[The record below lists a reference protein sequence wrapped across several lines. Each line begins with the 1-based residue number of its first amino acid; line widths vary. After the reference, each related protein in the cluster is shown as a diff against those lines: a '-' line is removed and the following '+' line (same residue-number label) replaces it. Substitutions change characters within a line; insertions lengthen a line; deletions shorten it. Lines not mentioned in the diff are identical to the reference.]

1 LGLIFVCLAAGIVAA
16 GYFYYR
22 NYEKHYRSEVERQ
35 LFAIA
40 ELKVGELVQWRKERL
55 GDAGSL
61 FKNAPFAALVRR
73 FFEQPEDVDAR
84 RQLQGWIGKIQTSHQ
99 YDHVF
104 LLDARGIERLAVPDS
119 SEPVP
124 VHLADNAVKVLHS
137 GQVTFLDFHRDA
149 PDRPIYLGV
158 LVPILDE
165 SEASPPLGV
174 LVLRIDPATYLYP
187 LLQRWPTPSLTA
199 ETLLV
204 RREGNEV
211 VFLNELRF
219 QKNTALTLR
228 APLDQKAL
236 PAARAALGQEGVME
250 GIDYRG
256 VPVVAALRVIPDSP
270 WSLVAR
276 MDAAEVYAP
285 LRERLWQMVVLI
297 GAVLLGTGA
306 GTGWLWRQ
314 QRVRF
319 YREGAE
325 TENRTRRMAT
335 VVRDSNDA
343 ITIQDFEGRITA
355 WNRGAELMYGY
366 GEEEALQMSIGRLTA
381 SGKVEE
387 QNDFTRRLLAGE
399 KISSFET
406 QRVTKDGRLLDVWLT
421 VTKLVDDAGKVIG
434 IASTER
440 DITERK
446 REAEKASRMVTVVR
460 DSNDAITIQDFEGR
474 ITAWNHGAELMFGY
488 SEQEALKMKIWQ
500 LAPTNKAAEQK
511 DFNRRLFAGEK
522 VTSFETQR
530 VTKDGRVLDVWM
542 TVTKLV
548 DDAGNPIGLASTE
561 RDITARKR
569 AEEEASRMVTVVRDS
584 NDAITI
590 QDFEGKITAWN
601 RGAELMYGYS
611 EAEALAA
618 NIDRLTTPGKVAE
631 QKDFIRRLFAG
642 ERVTS
647 FETQRVTKDGRVL
660 DVWMTVTKLV
670 DDAGNPIG
678 LASTERDITA
688 RKRAEEEASRMV
700 TVVRDSNDAITIQD
714 FEGKI
719 TAWNRGAEL
728 MYGYSE
734 AEALAA
740 NIDRLTTPGKVAEQ
754 KDFIR
759 RLFAGERVT
768 SFETQRLTKDGR
780 LLDVWL
786 TVTKLVDDAGKVI
799 GIASTERDITER
811 KRAVEEV
818 HKLNANLEQRV
829 IDRTAALEAAN
840 KELEAFSYSV
850 SHDLRAPL
858 RAMDGF
864 SMALLEDCAGRLD
877 GASQDHL
884 RRIRAGSQ
892 RMAELIDD
900 LLNLSQVTRTE
911 MRRERL
917 DLTALAEEIGAEL
930 QRAHPDRKVKSVV
943 APALTADADARMLR
957 IVLNNLL
964 DNAWKFTSK
973 HEQACIEVGAREQDG
988 QRVFFVRDN
997 GAGFDMAYA
1006 GRLFGA
1012 FQRLHST
1019 QEFEGTGIGLAIVQ
1033 RIIHRHGGRVWAE
1046 GAVGQGA
1053 TVYFTL
1059 GKERD

>member
-511 DFNRRLFAGEK
+511 DFNRRLFAGE
-522 VTSFETQR
+522 
-530 VTKDGRVLDVWM
+530 
-542 TVTKLV
+542 
-548 DDAGNPIGLASTE
+548 
-561 RDITARKR
+561 
-569 AEEEASRMVTVVRDS
+569 
-584 NDAITI
+584 
-590 QDFEGKITAWN
+590 
-601 RGAELMYGYS
+601 
-611 EAEALAA
+611 
-618 NIDRLTTPGKVAE
+618 
-631 QKDFIRRLFAG
+631 
-642 ERVTS
+642 RVTS

>member
-1 LGLIFVCLAAGIVAA
+1 MTGKSSSAGRWVSSRAGWLLGLIFVCLAAGIVAA

-647 FETQRVTKDGRVL
+647 FETQR
-660 DVWMTVTKLV
+660 
-670 DDAGNPIG
+670 
-678 LASTERDITA
+678 
-688 RKRAEEEASRMV
+688 
-700 TVVRDSNDAITIQD
+700 
-714 FEGKI
+714 
-719 TAWNRGAEL
+719 
-728 MYGYSE
+728 
-734 AEALAA
+734 
-740 NIDRLTTPGKVAEQ
+740 
-754 KDFIR
+754 
-759 RLFAGERVT
+759 
-768 SFETQRLTKDGR
+768 LTKDGR

>member
-1 LGLIFVCLAAGIVAA
+1 MTGKSSSAGRWVSSRAGWLLGLIFVCLAAGIVAA

-446 REAEKASRMVTVVR
+446 R
-460 DSNDAITIQDFEGR
+460 
-474 ITAWNHGAELMFGY
+474 
-488 SEQEALKMKIWQ
+488 
-500 LAPTNKAAEQK
+500 
-511 DFNRRLFAGEK
+511 
-522 VTSFETQR
+522 
-530 VTKDGRVLDVWM
+530 
-542 TVTKLV
+542 
-548 DDAGNPIGLASTE
+548 
-561 RDITARKR
+561 
-569 AEEEASRMVTVVRDS
+569 
-584 NDAITI
+584 
-590 QDFEGKITAWN
+590 
-601 RGAELMYGYS
+601 
-611 EAEALAA
+611 
-618 NIDRLTTPGKVAE
+618 
-631 QKDFIRRLFAG
+631 
-642 ERVTS
+642 
-647 FETQRVTKDGRVL
+647 
-660 DVWMTVTKLV
+660 
-670 DDAGNPIG
+670 
-678 LASTERDITA
+678 
-688 RKRAEEEASRMV
+688 
-700 TVVRDSNDAITIQD
+700 
-714 FEGKI
+714 
-719 TAWNRGAEL
+719 
-728 MYGYSE
+728 
-734 AEALAA
+734 
-740 NIDRLTTPGKVAEQ
+740 
-754 KDFIR
+754 
-759 RLFAGERVT
+759 
-768 SFETQRLTKDGR
+768 
-780 LLDVWL
+780 
-786 TVTKLVDDAGKVI
+786 
-799 GIASTERDITER
+799 
-811 KRAVEEV
+811 AVEEV

>member
-1 LGLIFVCLAAGIVAA
+1 MTGKSSSAGRWVSSRAGWLLGLIFVCLAAGIVAA

-542 TVTKLV
+542 TVTKLL
-548 DDAGNPIGLASTE
+548 DA
-561 RDITARKR
+561 
-569 AEEEASRMVTVVRDS
+569 
-584 NDAITI
+584 
-590 QDFEGKITAWN
+590 
-601 RGAELMYGYS
+601 
-611 EAEALAA
+611 
-618 NIDRLTTPGKVAE
+618 
-631 QKDFIRRLFAG
+631 
-642 ERVTS
+642 
-647 FETQRVTKDGRVL
+647 
-660 DVWMTVTKLV
+660 
-670 DDAGNPIG
+670 AGNPIG

>member
-474 ITAWNHGAELMFGY
+474 ITA
-488 SEQEALKMKIWQ
+488 
-500 LAPTNKAAEQK
+500 
-511 DFNRRLFAGEK
+511 
-522 VTSFETQR
+522 
-530 VTKDGRVLDVWM
+530 
-542 TVTKLV
+542 
-548 DDAGNPIGLASTE
+548 
-561 RDITARKR
+561 
-569 AEEEASRMVTVVRDS
+569 
-584 NDAITI
+584 
-590 QDFEGKITAWN
+590 
-601 RGAELMYGYS
+601 
-611 EAEALAA
+611 
-618 NIDRLTTPGKVAE
+618 
-631 QKDFIRRLFAG
+631 
-642 ERVTS
+642 
-647 FETQRVTKDGRVL
+647 
-660 DVWMTVTKLV
+660 
-670 DDAGNPIG
+670 
-678 LASTERDITA
+678 
-688 RKRAEEEASRMV
+688 
-700 TVVRDSNDAITIQD
+700 
-714 FEGKI
+714 
-719 TAWNRGAEL
+719 
-728 MYGYSE
+728 
-734 AEALAA
+734 
-740 NIDRLTTPGKVAEQ
+740 
-754 KDFIR
+754 
-759 RLFAGERVT
+759 
-768 SFETQRLTKDGR
+768 
-780 LLDVWL
+780 
-786 TVTKLVDDAGKVI
+786 
-799 GIASTERDITER
+799 
-811 KRAVEEV
+811 
-818 HKLNANLEQRV
+818 
-829 IDRTAALEAAN
+829 
-840 KELEAFSYSV
+840 
-850 SHDLRAPL
+850 
-858 RAMDGF
+858 
-864 SMALLEDCAGRLD
+864 
-877 GASQDHL
+877 
-884 RRIRAGSQ
+884 
-892 RMAELIDD
+892 
-900 LLNLSQVTRTE
+900 
-911 MRRERL
+911 
-917 DLTALAEEIGAEL
+917 
-930 QRAHPDRKVKSVV
+930 
-943 APALTADADARMLR
+943 
-957 IVLNNLL
+957 
-964 DNAWKFTSK
+964 
-973 HEQACIEVGAREQDG
+973 
-988 QRVFFVRDN
+988 
-997 GAGFDMAYA
+997 
-1006 GRLFGA
+1006 
-1012 FQRLHST
+1012 
-1019 QEFEGTGIGLAIVQ
+1019 
-1033 RIIHRHGGRVWAE
+1033 
-1046 GAVGQGA
+1046 
-1053 TVYFTL
+1053 
-1059 GKERD
+1059 

>member
-1 LGLIFVCLAAGIVAA
+1 MTGKSSSAGRWVSSRAGWLLGLIFVCLAAGIVAA

-285 LRERLWQMVVLI
+285 LRAQLKLVIGLI
-297 GAVLLGTGA
+297 SALLFGA
-306 GTGWLWRQ
+306 GTGVGLLWRE
-314 QRVRF
+314 QRARF
-319 YREGAE
+319 FRTKHEVAE
-325 TENRTRRMAT
+325 SRAKLAAIVE
-335 VVRDSNDA
+335 SSEDA
-343 ITIQDFEGRITA
+343 IIGKSLDGTITSWNASAERLFGYHAAEMIGQNITRIIPPNEQAQEAEILQRLRHGERVVHFEA
-355 WNRGAELMYGY
+355 V
-366 GEEEALQMSIGRLTA
+366 RLA
-381 SGKVEE
+381 
-387 QNDFTRRLLAGE
+387 
-399 KISSFET
+399 
-406 QRVTKDGRLLDVWLT
+406 KDGQPVAVSLTISPVLDEGG
-421 VTKLVDDAGKVIG
+421 AIIG
-434 IASTER
+434 AAKIVR

-446 REAEKASRMVTVVR
+446 LAEDSLRVSEVR
-460 DSNDAITIQDFEGR
+460 
-474 ITAWNHGAELMFGY
+474 Y
-488 SEQEALKMKIWQ
+488 
-500 LAPTNKAAEQK
+500 
-511 DFNRRLFAGEK
+511 RRLFEAARDGILILDA
-522 VTSFETQR
+522 ET
-530 VTKDGRVLDVWM
+530 GMVLDVNPF
-542 TVTKLV
+542 LV
-548 DDAGNPIGLASTE
+548 ETLGFTYEQFLGKRIWELGLFK
-561 RDITARKR
+561 DIIA
-569 AEEEASRMVTVVRDS
+569 
-584 NDAITI
+584 N
-590 QDFEGKITAWN
+590 QDNF
-601 RGAELMYGYS
+601 AELQRKKY
-611 EAEALAA
+611 
-618 NIDRLTTPGKVAE
+618 
-631 QKDFIRRLFAG
+631 IRYEDKPLGTA
-642 ERVTS
+642 
-647 FETQRVTKDGRVL
+647 DGQHV
-660 DVWMTVTKLV
+660 DVEFV
-670 DDAGNPIG
+670 
-678 LASTERDITA
+678 
-688 RKRAEEEASRMV
+688 
-700 TVVRDSNDAITIQD
+700 SNAYQMDHQ
-714 FEGKI
+714 
-719 TAWNRGAEL
+719 
-728 MYGYSE
+728 
-734 AEALAA
+734 
-740 NIDRLTTPGKVAEQ
+740 
-754 KDFIR
+754 
-759 RLFAGERVT
+759 
-768 SFETQRLTKDGR
+768 
-780 LLDVWL
+780 
-786 TVTKLVDDAGKVI
+786 KVI
-799 GIASTERDITER
+799 QCNIRVITER
-811 KRAVEEV
+811 KQAEAKI
-818 HKLNANLEQRV
+818 HLLNSELEQRV
-829 IDRTAALEAAN
+829 RERTAELEAAN
-840 KELEAFSYSV
+840 QELDAFSYSV

-864 SMALLEDCAGRLD
+864 SMALLEDCAGQLD
-877 GASQDHL
+877 ETAQDHL
-884 RRIRAGSQ
+884 RRIRTGSQ
-892 RMAELIDD
+892 QMADLIDD
-900 LLNLSQVTRTE
+900 LQKLSRATRTALQ
-911 MRRERL
+911 RERV
-917 DLTALAEEIGAEL
+917 DLTVMAEEIGAEL
-930 QRAHPDRKVKSVV
+930 QRIQPGRQVGLVV
-943 APALTADADARMLR
+943 ASDLVVNGDAGMLR
-957 IVLNNLL
+957 LALNNLL
-964 DNAWKFTSK
+964 DNAWKFTA
-973 HEQACIEVGAREQDG
+973 QRTPACIEVGAREEDG

-1006 GRLFGA
+1006 DKLFGA
-1012 FQRLHST
+1012 FQRLHSI

-1046 GAVGQGA
+1046 GAIGQGA

-1059 GKERD
+1059 GKRKGLTHEQSQNHPAG

>member
-1 LGLIFVCLAAGIVAA
+1 MTGKSSSAGRWVSSRAGWLLGLIFVCLAAGIVAA

-446 REAEKASRMVTVVR
+446 RESEKASRMVTVVR

-522 VTSFETQR
+522 
-530 VTKDGRVLDVWM
+530 
-542 TVTKLV
+542 
-548 DDAGNPIGLASTE
+548 
-561 RDITARKR
+561 
-569 AEEEASRMVTVVRDS
+569 
-584 NDAITI
+584 
-590 QDFEGKITAWN
+590 
-601 RGAELMYGYS
+601 
-611 EAEALAA
+611 
-618 NIDRLTTPGKVAE
+618 
-631 QKDFIRRLFAG
+631 
-642 ERVTS
+642 VTS

>member
-1 LGLIFVCLAAGIVAA
+1 MTGKSSIAGRRDSGGAGWLLGLIFVCLVTGIVAA

-35 LFAIA
+35 LSAVA
-40 ELKVGELVQWRKERL
+40 DLKVGELAQWRRERL
-55 GDAGSL
+55 ADGAVF
-61 FKNAPFAALVRR
+61 FKNGSFSGFVQR
-73 FFEQPEDVDAR
+73 FFEKPEDAQAQ
-84 RQLQGWIGKIQTSHQ
+84 RQIQAWVEKYQTANQ
-99 YDHVF
+99 YDHVS
-104 LLDARGIERLAVPDS
+104 LLDAQGVTRMSVPAGRSEMSSIVAQRLP
-119 SEPVP
+119 E
-124 VHLADNAVKVLHS
+124 VLRT
-137 GQVTFLDFHRDA
+137 GQVTFQDFYQNEHDQRV
-149 PDRPIYLGV
+149 YLAV
-158 LVPILDE
+158 LVPIVDE
-165 SEASPPLGV
+165 QEAGRPLGV
-174 LVLRIDPATYLYP
+174 LVLRIDPETYLYP
-187 LLQRWPTPSLTA
+187 FIQRWPTPSLTA

-228 APLDQKAL
+228 SLLDQTAL

-256 VPVVAALRVIPDSP
+256 VSVVAALRAIPDSP

-285 LRERLWQMVVLI
+285 LREQLRLVVVLI
-297 GAVLLGTGA
+297 SALLLSAGA
-306 GTGWLWRQ
+306 GVGLLWRQ
-314 QRVRF
+314 QRVQF

-325 TENRTRRMAT
+325 TEN
-335 VVRDSNDA
+335 
-343 ITIQDFEGRITA
+343 
-355 WNRGAELMYGY
+355 
-366 GEEEALQMSIGRLTA
+366 
-381 SGKVEE
+381 K
-387 QNDFTRRLLAGE
+387 TRRL
-399 KISSFET
+399 
-406 QRVTKDGRLLDVWLT
+406 
-421 VTKLVDDAGKVIG
+421 
-434 IASTER
+434 
-440 DITERK
+440 
-446 REAEKASRMVTVVR
+446 VTVVR

-474 ITAWNHGAELMFGY
+474 ITAWNHGAELMYGY
-488 SEQEALKMKIWQ
+488 SEEEAL
-500 LAPTNKAAEQK
+500 LANIERLTAPGKVAEQK

-522 VTSFETQR
+522 
-530 VTKDGRVLDVWM
+530 
-542 TVTKLV
+542 
-548 DDAGNPIGLASTE
+548 
-561 RDITARKR
+561 
-569 AEEEASRMVTVVRDS
+569 
-584 NDAITI
+584 
-590 QDFEGKITAWN
+590 
-601 RGAELMYGYS
+601 
-611 EAEALAA
+611 
-618 NIDRLTTPGKVAE
+618 
-631 QKDFIRRLFAG
+631 
-642 ERVTS
+642 
-647 FETQRVTKDGRVL
+647 
-660 DVWMTVTKLV
+660 
-670 DDAGNPIG
+670 
-678 LASTERDITA
+678 
-688 RKRAEEEASRMV
+688 
-700 TVVRDSNDAITIQD
+700 
-714 FEGKI
+714 
-719 TAWNRGAEL
+719 
-728 MYGYSE
+728 
-734 AEALAA
+734 
-740 NIDRLTTPGKVAEQ
+740 
-754 KDFIR
+754 
-759 RLFAGERVT
+759 VT

-799 GIASTERDITER
+799 GIASTERDITARKREAEEASRMVTVVRDSNDAITIQDFEGKITAWNHGAELMYGYSEKEALQMSIGRLTPADREEEQKDFTRRLIAGEAITSLETQRVTQDGRILDIWMTVTKLVDDAGKPIGIASTERDITARKREEKNLRRMATVVRDSNDAITIQDFEGRITAWNRGAELMYGYSEKEALQMSIGRLTAPGKVEEQNDFTRRLLTGEKISSFETQRVTKDGRILDIWMTVTKLVDDTGKPIGIASTERDITAR

-818 HKLNANLEQRV
+818 HKLNAELEQRV
-829 IDRTAALEAAN
+829 VERTAQLEASN

-877 GASQDHL
+877 ETAQDHL

-900 LLNLSQVTRTE
+900 LLSLSQVTRTE
-911 MRRERL
+911 MRRERM
-917 DLTALAEEIGAEL
+917 DLTAMAEEIGAEF
-930 QRAHPDRKVKSVV
+930 QRAHPDRQVKSVV

-964 DNAWKFTSK
+964 DNAWKFTGRCA
-973 HEQACIEVGAREQDG
+973 QARIEVGAREQDG

-997 GAGFDMAYA
+997 GAGFDMAYG